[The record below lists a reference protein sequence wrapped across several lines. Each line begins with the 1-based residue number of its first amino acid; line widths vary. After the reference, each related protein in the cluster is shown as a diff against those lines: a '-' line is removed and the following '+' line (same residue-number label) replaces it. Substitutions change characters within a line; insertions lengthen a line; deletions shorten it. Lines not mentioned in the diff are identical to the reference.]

1 MVENSKALQKRQQQ
15 EYMARLGDYLKT
27 FTSPHGRRVLKDM
40 RRSYCGSI
48 EEIEMAKIGIAL
60 GKRNVVKEI
69 EAIILTGKNPQAVED
84 LFRSPED
91 DGFEL

>member
-60 GKRNVVKEI
+60 ASGMSLKR
-69 EAIILTGKNPQAVED
+69 
-84 LFRSPED
+84 
-91 DGFEL
+91 